1 MANRS
6 MNERHVRSLNIGAG
20 GNSYTVT
27 IPREYISKLGWEPK
41 QRLNVNIRK
50 DKIVIT
56 EGDFE

>member
-1 MANRS
+1 
-6 MNERHVRSLNIGAG
+6 MNERHIRSLNIGAG